1 MGVPPYVITSTINL
15 IVAQRLVGKICDV
28 CKSPH
33 QVPKKV
39 LLDLGV
45 DENEVDQYKVF
56 QGRGCNNCNGTGIR
70 GRIAI
75 FELMSMSEPIKEAIL
90 RGASSN
96 ELRNIA
102 KKEGMRT
109 LRRSALLKLKRGQT
123 TIQEVI
129 NSSVRDT

>member
-1 MGVPPYVITSTINL
+1 VNL

-28 CKSPH
+28 CKSQY

-39 LLDLGV
+39 LLDLGAEPSEL
-45 DENEVDQYKVF
+45 DEYKVF

-70 GRIAI
+70 GRMPI
-75 FELMSMSEPIKEAIL
+75 FELMTISEPIREAIL
-90 RGASSN
+90 KGASSN
-96 ELRNIA
+96 ELRNLA

-109 LRRSALLKLKRGQT
+109 LRRSALLRLKRGQT